1 MLNFDIFKQK
11 SPKQRF
17 LLILGLVMFVFYVVL
32 GLAFMFWEPIA
43 LRLPAIPHWGRI
55 AIGIF
60 LIIYAFVRLLSLS
73 RRD

>member
-17 LLILGLVMFVFYVVL
+17 LLILGLIMFIFYLVL
-32 GLAFMFWEPIA
+32 GFAFMFWEPLA
-43 LRLPAIPHWGRI
+43 LRFNTIPQWGRI
-55 AIGIF
+55 AIG
-60 LIIYAFVRLLSLS
+60 LALMVYAFVRLLSLS

>member
-17 LLILGLVMFVFYVVL
+17 LLILGLVMFVFYLVL
-32 GLAFMFWEPIA
+32 GVAFMFWAPLA
-43 LRLPAIPHWGRI
+43 QRLSAIPQWGRI
-55 AIGIF
+55 TIGIF

>member
-17 LLILGLVMFVFYVVL
+17 LLILGLVMFVFYIAL
-32 GLAFMFWEPIA
+32 GLAFMFYEPIA
-43 LRLPAIPHWGRI
+43 LRLPAIPNWGRI
-55 AIGIF
+55 VIGIF
-60 LIIYAFVRLLSLS
+60 LIIYAFIRLLSLG

>member
-17 LLILGLVMFVFYVVL
+17 LLILGLFMFVFYLVL
-32 GLAFMFWEPIA
+32 GLSFIFWKD
-43 LRLPAIPHWGRI
+43 LPLNMARSYKI

-60 LIIYAFVRLLSLS
+60 LMIYAFVRLLSLG
-73 RRD
+73 RQN